1 MRKVGLPNSQCL
13 FTFHLKDR
21 YGFDYFR
28 MAMATLRLTIAIA
41 LILGL
46 ISAVLYVTTQ
56 NMHVSGQTNEPSE
69 NPQGCVNPRSCIPS
83 TTSSPNIRSVFL
95 FIYLKEGGIAG
106 ISERSSY
113 DSFTKQLVFIDGMGE
128 TEQAQIVRITPETEN
143 NLKNMIRSSNLQ
155 RTQSDYPPIPGSAD
169 YFTYTLFVILDGRI
183 HAVTWTDTSPNA
195 PEELFKI
202 AQLIEDLR
210 STANGPAS

>member
-1 MRKVGLPNSQCL
+1 MRKVVLPNSQCL
-13 FTFHLKDR
+13 FTSHLKDR

-28 MAMATLRLTIAIA
+28 TALATLRLTIAIA

-56 NMHVSGQTNEPSE
+56 NLHVSGQTNEPSE
-69 NPQGCVNPRSCIPS
+69 NSPQGCVNPRSCIPS
-83 TTSSPNIRSVFL
+83 TTSSPNIGSVFL

-113 DSFTKQLVFIDGMGE
+113 DSFTKQLVFIDGLGE

-143 NLKNMIRSSNLQ
+143 NLKNMMTSLQ
-155 RTQSDYPPIPGSAD
+155 
-169 YFTYTLFVILDGRI
+169 
-183 HAVTWTDTSPNA
+183 
-195 PEELFKI
+195 
-202 AQLIEDLR
+202 
-210 STANGPAS
+210 